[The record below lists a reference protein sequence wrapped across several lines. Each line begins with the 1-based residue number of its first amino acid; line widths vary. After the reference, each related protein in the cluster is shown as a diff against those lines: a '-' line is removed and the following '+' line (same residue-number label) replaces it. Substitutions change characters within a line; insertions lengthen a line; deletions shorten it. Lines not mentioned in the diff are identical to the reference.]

1 MLEDIKVKNIN
12 VILCFGLILALSGC
26 TIPKKAELTSASPD
40 KAVAE
45 VVQMLKEAT
54 SSQLDLLASEQYS
67 NGKEYVEK
75 AEKSLKES
83 GNGEAVLESAAIAK
97 AYFQEANKI
106 AEPKLT
112 FDKRILYSR
121 NGAIQA
127 GLKNSKPLVEE
138 LKNVDNDLS
147 GISNQFT
154 NALNQANFTIFHKK
168 YLALE
173 VKAVQFRELK
183 NIRLSL
189 QQAAD
194 NDADEY
200 APNTLKSAVMDL
212 KSAEDIIAQ
221 KPHNPEFYKEGLQKS
236 IDSTVLLSDVMGVI
250 LNAEGTPENIA
261 LKIVQQNRELGK
273 LNKNVDQLETNLKT
287 TKSNLNEKQNLID
300 KHMSALMA
308 QEGLLM
314 EKETALKAQQD
325 TLEQQQYTLQQ
336 QENVLKEK
344 DNVLKLQN
352 EQLQRASTQV
362 RFQKAM
368 DEAREQLDESDALA
382 YQQGTNL
389 VFRLKSINFESE
401 AATIPEESLPLLS
414 KVNAIIQ
421 KLDAELV
428 VVEGHTDSLGSDDF
442 NQELSAKRA
451 TSVASYL
458 SSLESSYN
466 IEDIGYGETKPIA
479 SNEAESGR
487 AINRRVDLVVTAKK

>member
-1 MLEDIKVKNIN
+1 
-12 VILCFGLILALSGC
+12 
-26 TIPKKAELTSASPD
+26 
-40 KAVAE
+40 
-45 VVQMLKEAT
+45 
-54 SSQLDLLASEQYS
+54 
-67 NGKEYVEK
+67 
-75 AEKSLKES
+75 
-83 GNGEAVLESAAIAK
+83 
-97 AYFQEANKI
+97 
-106 AEPKLT
+106 
-112 FDKRILYSR
+112 
-121 NGAIQA
+121 
-127 GLKNSKPLVEE
+127 
-138 LKNVDNDLS
+138 
-147 GISNQFT
+147 
-154 NALNQANFTIFHKK
+154 
-168 YLALE
+168 
-173 VKAVQFRELK
+173 
-183 NIRLSL
+183 
-189 QQAAD
+189 
-194 NDADEY
+194 
-200 APNTLKSAVMDL
+200 
-212 KSAEDIIAQ
+212 
-221 KPHNPEFYKEGLQKS
+221 
-236 IDSTVLLSDVMGVI
+236 
-250 LNAEGTPENIA
+250 
-261 LKIVQQNRELGK
+261 
-273 LNKNVDQLETNLKT
+273 
-287 TKSNLNEKQNLID
+287 
-300 KHMSALMA
+300 
-308 QEGLLM
+308 M

-421 KLDAELV
+421 KLDAKLV